1 MYIRP
6 LVPAAADDRF
16 PLYWDSRFSNDPG
29 PACMEFYVFGV
40 DSFIDIGHV
49 KVYPIILAKVS
60 EVRYGRH
67 VEDGPKCW

>member
-1 MYIRP
+1 
-6 LVPAAADDRF
+6 
-16 PLYWDSRFSNDPG
+16 
-29 PACMEFYVFGV
+29 MEFYVFGV